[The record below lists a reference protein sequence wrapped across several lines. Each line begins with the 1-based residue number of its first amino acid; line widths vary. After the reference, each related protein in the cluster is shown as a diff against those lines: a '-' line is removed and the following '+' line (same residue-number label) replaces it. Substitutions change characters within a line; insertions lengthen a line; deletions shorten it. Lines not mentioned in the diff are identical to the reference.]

1 MKRLIVLA
9 LTAALTLGG
18 VAVATSAVAGGN
30 DVTKT
35 GTCSGSSE
43 WKLKLKPDN
52 GRIEVEFEV
61 DQNVV
66 GDAWK
71 VRMKDNGD
79 VFFHGRR
86 TAQGPSGS
94 FSVTRFVNDA
104 SGTDRVV
111 AKATNLSTDE
121 VCKGVAEI

>member
-1 MKRLIVLA
+1 MKRTIMLA
-9 LTAALTLGG
+9 LSALLALGAFAATPAL
-18 VAVATSAVAGGN
+18 AGGN
-30 DVTKT
+30 EVVKT
-35 GTCSGSSE
+35 GACSGSSD

-52 GRIEVEFEV
+52 NQIEVEFEV

-66 GDAWK
+66 GDTWK

-86 TAQGPSGS
+86 TTQGASGS
-94 FSVTRFVNDA
+94 FSITKRVNDA

-111 AKATNLSTDE
+111 AKATNVSTDE
-121 VCKGVAEI
+121 VCKAVAEI